1 MLRAPERTARVLEEI
16 HQDTHSDTG
25 AIQKS
30 DAQDLWWRSVENFEG
45 YPVIGYDVQ
54 GLEELENP
62 QRGWHV
68 QLQVPRMHRE
78 HAVP

>member
-30 DAQDLWWRSVENFEG
+30 NAQDLWWRSVKSIEG
-45 YPVIGYDVQ
+45 YFVVGQVLQ
-54 GLEELENP
+54 ALEGLGNHT
-62 QRGWHV
+62 RGIHV

-78 HAVP
+78 HAVL